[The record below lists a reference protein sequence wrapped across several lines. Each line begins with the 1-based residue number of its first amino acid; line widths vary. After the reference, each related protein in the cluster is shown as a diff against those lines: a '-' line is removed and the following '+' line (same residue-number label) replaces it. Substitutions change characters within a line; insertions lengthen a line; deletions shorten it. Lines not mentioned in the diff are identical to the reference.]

1 MKIGET
7 IKGMA
12 AMRTERMNNKEEKE
26 ILDAAITYL
35 KRMEPKKIEMEGGGS
50 IWWFVCPECNGSIGN
65 TDHFCKHYGQALM
78 KM

>member
-7 IKGMA
+7 IKSLA

-35 KRMEPKKIEMEGGGS
+35 KRMEPKKIEIEGGGS
-50 IWWFVCPECNGSIGN
+50 SCLSVRNATDPSGTRITFAN
-65 TDHFCKHYGQALM
+65 TAARH
-78 KM
+78 